1 MMMARRQR
9 TDIFEKRVH
18 RFIWDIVETE
28 KAPSLRHIQSECVG
42 FWAIETQWV
51 GLRRMTSQKSSYDLD
66 HVRQKLGVLLRHA
79 VTVGFLA
86 VAECSDGRQGDI
98 AKTEVLKLYIC
109 LLYDFNKPG
118 QVPMSEMP
126 NQRCLRFIR
135 QHESVFTSTLVHV
148 SSMFDLKVMNRV
160 VN

>member
-1 MMMARRQR
+1 MNALDYTPWQPIVCFFHNNRTRLSTTGVGIYESIMEREMMMARRRR

-66 HVRQKLGVLLRHA
+66 QVRQKLGVLLRRA
-79 VTVGFLA
+79 VTVGLLA
-86 VAECSDGRQGDI
+86 VVECSDGRQGDI
-98 AKTEVLKLYIC
+98 AKTEVLKLY
-109 LLYDFNKPG
+109 
-118 QVPMSEMP
+118 V
-126 NQRCLRFIR
+126 
-135 QHESVFTSTLVHV
+135 
-148 SSMFDLKVMNRV
+148 
-160 VN
+160 